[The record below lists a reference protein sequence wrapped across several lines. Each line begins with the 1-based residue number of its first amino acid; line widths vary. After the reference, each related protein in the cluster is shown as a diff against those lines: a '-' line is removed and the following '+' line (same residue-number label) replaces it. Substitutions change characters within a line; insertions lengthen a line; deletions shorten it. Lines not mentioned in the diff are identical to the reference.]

1 MGFLLY
7 FVMAFGS
14 YLVFTAGSG
23 AELLFWPPEEIVVG
37 AVTAL
42 IFSVAAY
49 KTIPRTI
56 TYKAFNPVKW
66 ILGLIF
72 IAGPFLVTVIMANIE
87 VLYRIATGRIRPAIV
102 KVSTGMKNEAGI
114 FLLANTISLSPG
126 TLTVDISPE
135 EDELYIHCLNW
146 KKKPGEKAEP
156 ADVGGILHAYC
167 KAVFK

>member
-1 MGFLLY
+1 MAFLFY
-7 FVMAFGS
+7 FITAFGS

-23 AELLFWPPEEIVVG
+23 NELLLWPHEEIAVA
-37 AVTAL
+37 AVTAVV
-42 IFSVAAY
+42 FTVASY
-49 KTIPRTI
+49 KIIPRTI
-56 TYKAFNPVKW
+56 TYKAFNPLKW

-72 IAGPFLVTVIMANIE
+72 LVGPFLITVVMANVE
-87 VLYRIATGRIRPAIV
+87 VLYRIITGRIRPAVVRI
-102 KVSTGMKNEAGI
+102 STGMKNEAGI

-146 KKKPGEKAEP
+146 KKNPGEKADP
-156 ADVGGILHAYC
+156 SDVGGMLHAYC